1 VTSYIELTLKEKIA
15 EHGSLTAYYHWL
27 DRLPMVYDDD
37 LEEHL
42 EAEAR
47 ERERKWDEWARE
59 ANEEEYD
66 PTLDSEPTS
75 AEPTPVAVLPELG
88 VKLNAGDE
96 IPF

>member
-1 VTSYIELTLKEKIA
+1 MSDTLKQKIA

-27 DRLPMVYDDD
+27 DRPPMIYDDD
-37 LEEHL
+37 LEECL
-42 EAEAR
+42 EAEER
-47 ERERKWDEWARE
+47 ERERQWDEWARE

-75 AEPTPVAVLPELG
+75 AEPTPVAAPPELG
-88 VKLNAGDE
+88 VKPDEGGE